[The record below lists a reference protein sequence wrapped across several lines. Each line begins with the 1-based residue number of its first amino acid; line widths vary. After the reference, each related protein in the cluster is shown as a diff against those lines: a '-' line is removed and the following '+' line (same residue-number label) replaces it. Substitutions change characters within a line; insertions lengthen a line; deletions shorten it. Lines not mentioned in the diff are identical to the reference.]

1 MKGNKRPRDRD
12 YISRCIHKHSLVGIV
27 YVYVCND
34 TRHTSHSL
42 SQARPASQPSQRV
55 ILMHFNRWVCKRC
68 GIEGNKVDGRCGEVC
83 RVEWLEGQKKRNN
96 KYTKL
101 NVDESRARDFIQK
114 NVFFCCYSSAY
125 EEYIYTYICYWKW
138 TPLPS
143 NPFTSSQSVSHQA
156 VIIIIVIDIC
166 DIQICSHLF
175 ACLGSRFWLSFAAEL
190 REGKPSRARPGHDK
204 PMRMGTRTTSQSS
217 FIHSIHAFL
226 ISRVKEEVGT
236 YYNIIYQTN
245 SFIVFRFILLFLL
258 LLSSS
263 LLLLLLSSQCYS
275 QHNYVVFFYK
285 LNFFVIKYQ

>member
-125 EEYIYTYICYWKW
+125 TRSTFTHTFVIGNE
-138 TPLPS
+138 PLYLPTHS
-143 NPFTSSQSVSHQA
+143 PAVSQSVIKPSSSSSSSTF
-156 VIIIIVIDIC
+156 VIFKSAR
-166 DIQICSHLF
+166 ICSLV
-175 ACLGSRFWLSFAAEL
+175 LGRAFGSHSR
-190 REGKPSRARPGHDK
+190 P
-204 PMRMGTRTTSQSS
+204 
-217 FIHSIHAFL
+217 
-226 ISRVKEEVGT
+226 
-236 YYNIIYQTN
+236 N
-245 SFIVFRFILLFLL
+245 
-258 LLSSS
+258 
-263 LLLLLLSSQCYS
+263 
-275 QHNYVVFFYK
+275 
-285 LNFFVIKYQ
+285 

>member
-114 NVFFCCYSSAY
+114 NVFLLLLFLCIRGVYLHIHLLL
-125 EEYIYTYICYWKW
+125 EM
-138 TPLPS
+138 
-143 NPFTSSQSVSHQA
+143 NPFTFQPIHQQSVS
-156 VIIIIVIDIC
+156 
-166 DIQICSHLF
+166 
-175 ACLGSRFWLSFAAEL
+175 
-190 REGKPSRARPGHDK
+190 
-204 PMRMGTRTTSQSS
+204 QSS
-217 FIHSIHAFL
+217 SRHHHHRHRHLWYSNLLAFVRLSWVALLAL
-226 ISRVKEEVGT
+226 IRGRIERG
-236 YYNIIYQTN
+236 
-245 SFIVFRFILLFLL
+245 
-258 LLSSS
+258 
-263 LLLLLLSSQCYS
+263 
-275 QHNYVVFFYK
+275 
-285 LNFFVIKYQ
+285 